1 MWADVGF
8 DYDFGFRL
16 RLHRLEL
23 HCHELHCFERSADAL
38 ACIAVAEWLQSSNSL
53 VHAMSILTADVCH
66 DGVAGVAT

>member
-23 HCHELHCFERSADAL
+23 HRHELRCFERSADAL
-38 ACIAVAEWLQSSNSL
+38 ACFAVAERLQKSNSL
-53 VHAMSILTADVCH
+53 VHGISCSYVWIYPRPQLS
-66 DGVAGVAT
+66 